1 MIRLLKFYEKIYKY
15 ILHISFQSV
24 SAFRVFHLL
33 TFSILTRLDSLLV
46 TNRAHQSKKVFQV
59 VEEYKRI

>member
-1 MIRLLKFYEKIYKY
+1 MRKFIN
-15 ILHISFQSV
+15 IFFI